1 MKNFLRSVS
10 LALLISVLT
19 AGALLAA
26 DTPYWVEPCA
36 NPKTNCVAGDLDLAR
51 WALAAWEASSAG
63 RLHFVET
70 KNRGRALLR
79 VRWVDPN
86 SGLYG
91 ETVPIEV
98 NGRRG
103 SELFISIMETSGSD
117 KLLRDTIVYLT
128 CLHESGHALV
138 AALQKG
144 GDPLHKVTIIPRG
157 MALGVTQQLPLD
169 DRYTHSRQ
177 YLMTSLAVL
186 FGGRVAAKELHAPR
200 LQRLDTG
207 VLEERVPIIRVIRRC
222 RLPSHPALVKE
233 ISYGGLLRRR
243 IGHLQP

>member
-1 MKNFLRSVS
+1 MKNFLLSVS
-10 LALLISVLT
+10 LALVT

-51 WALAAWEASSAG
+51 WALAAWEAASAG

-70 KNRGRALLR
+70 KNRGQALLR

-103 SELFISIMETSGSD
+103 SELFISIMEKSGSD
-117 KLLRDTIVYLT
+117 NLLRDTIVYLT
-128 CLHESGHALV
+128 CLHESGHALG
-138 AALQKG
+138 LRHTREFPDIMYSFQYG
-144 GDPLHKVTIIPRG
+144 GDIPEYFGRYRRKLATREDIRNNSG
-157 MALGVTQQLPLD
+157 ISPA
-169 DRYTHSRQ
+169 DRAHLLESIAE
-177 YLMTSLAVL
+177 AV
-186 FGGRVAAKELHAPR
+186 PR
-200 LQRLDTG
+200 
-207 VLEERVPIIRVIRRC
+207 
-222 RLPSHPALVKE
+222 
-233 ISYGGLLRRR
+233 
-243 IGHLQP
+243 

>member
-10 LALLISVLT
+10 FALLISVLA
-19 AGALLAA
+19 AGAVSAA
-26 DTPYWVEPCA
+26 DTTPYWVEPCA

-51 WALAAWEASSAG
+51 WALAAWEAASAG

-70 KNRGRALLR
+70 KNRGEALLR

-103 SELFISIMETSGSD
+103 SELYISITETGGND

-128 CLHESGHALV
+128 CLHESGHALGLRHTREF
-138 AALQKG
+138 ADIMYSFQYG
-144 GDPLHKVTIIPRG
+144 GDIPEYFGRYRSKLATREDIRNNSG
-157 MALGVTQQLPLD
+157 MSPG
-169 DRYTHSRQ
+169 DRAHLLESVPE
-177 YLMTSLAVL
+177 AVA
-186 FGGRVAAKELHAPR
+186 R
-200 LQRLDTG
+200 
-207 VLEERVPIIRVIRRC
+207 
-222 RLPSHPALVKE
+222 
-233 ISYGGLLRRR
+233 
-243 IGHLQP
+243 